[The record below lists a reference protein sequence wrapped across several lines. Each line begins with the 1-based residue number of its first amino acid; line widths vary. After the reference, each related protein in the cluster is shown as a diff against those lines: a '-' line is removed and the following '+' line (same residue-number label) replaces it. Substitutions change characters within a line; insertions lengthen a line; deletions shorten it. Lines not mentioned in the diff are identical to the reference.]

1 MSFLK
6 YFWGNS
12 SYLKMK
18 KNIFIFIFWC
28 VAQSYHA
35 QSPPYMFQNLFGSTT
50 RYELAASICKFNND
64 YLVVSSNDGF
74 SSGNTEIDLRLVDEN
89 GSITKLKNIN
99 LPNINLVTTPIKPA
113 INWQD
118 TSIFIVGRMAGNV
131 WHGMLWKI
139 DKNLDTLW
147 HKEYTNPI
155 PDSSLQFS
163 SSLVVSDGLIVY
175 GSSGQYDYGDCFIM
189 KVDFNGN
196 ELWRKT
202 VQVPNQIGG
211 ILRMIH
217 TLDKCFVTYQII
229 IYPNTDTDYRVVKYD
244 SLFNQIW
251 AHTYYTP
258 FKDYD
263 GDFIETSDSNY
274 VICNGYTDVML
285 GGVMGTPK
293 SRNNLL
299 KINKNNGSIIWNK
312 KYGTAGNFTE
322 LVKVAELDNG
332 NLMTVGLHVTA
343 YVGPK
348 PMGAY
353 VTHIITANSVGDSL
367 SYQTVFADSSST
379 NNRLRDFCKTN
390 TGYFFVGDATDVSI
404 PNQQNWLIK
413 ADTNICFLSSC
424 ISSTGV
430 ELHIN
435 EINIKIYPNP
445 ANQNVTI
452 HTGSDVLA
460 SVEIINELGQVVYQ
474 NNFHQQ
480 VVVDLHNL
488 ASGVYTVRVNNS
500 RQPYIQK
507 LVVSH

>member
-1 MSFLK
+1 
-6 YFWGNS
+6 
-12 SYLKMK
+12 MK

-28 VAQSYHA
+28 VALSYHA
-35 QSPPYMFQNLFGSTT
+35 QSPPYMFQNLFGSPT

-64 YLVVSSNDGF
+64 YLVVSLNDGF

-99 LPNINLVTTPIKPA
+99 LPNINLVTTPNKPA

-155 PDSSLQFS
+155 PDSSLQFI
-163 SSLVVSDGLIVY
+163 SSLIVDDGLILY
-175 GSSGQYDYGDCFIM
+175 GTSGQYDFYGDCFIM

-202 VQVPNQIGG
+202 VQVPNQEGA
-211 ILRMIH
+211 ILKMIH
-217 TLDKCFVTYQII
+217 TLDKCFVCYQDIM
-229 IYPNTDTDYRVVKYD
+229 YTNTDTDYRVVKYD

-251 AHTYYTP
+251 ANTYYTP
-258 FKDYD
+258 FKDYV

-312 KYGTAGNFTE
+312 KYGTAGNFTQ
-322 LVKVAELDNG
+322 LVKVAELTNG

-379 NNRLRDFCKTN
+379 NNRLRDFCNTN
-390 TGYFFVGDATDVSI
+390 TGYFFVGDAADVSI
-404 PNQQNWLIK
+404 GGNAQNWLIK

-430 ELHIN
+430 EKYIN

-445 ANQNVTI
+445 AQNSFIIELPTDQLAKIKIIDILGNIIHEQELRQKTNIINTSQMLNGTYLVQYSKNETI
-452 HTGSDVLA
+452 HTKIL
-460 SVEIINELGQVVYQ
+460 II
-474 NNFHQQ
+474 
-480 VVVDLHNL
+480 
-488 ASGVYTVRVNNS
+488 S
-500 RQPYIQK
+500 R
-507 LVVSH
+507 

>member
-1 MSFLK
+1 
-6 YFWGNS
+6 
-12 SYLKMK
+12 
-18 KNIFIFIFWC
+18 
-28 VAQSYHA
+28 
-35 QSPPYMFQNLFGSTT
+35 MFQNLFGSPT
-50 RYELAASICKFNND
+50 RYELAASINKFNND

-74 SSGNTEIDLRLVDEN
+74 SVGNTEIDLRLIDET
-89 GSITKLKNIN
+89 GVITTLKNIN
-99 LPNINLVTTPIKPA
+99 LPNINLVTTPYKPA

-155 PDSSLQFS
+155 ADSALQFS
-163 SSLVVSDGLIVY
+163 SSLVVSDGLIIY

-202 VQVPNQIGG
+202 VQVLGQISG
-211 ILRMIH
+211 ILKMIH
-217 TLDKCFVTYQII
+217 TFDKCFVCYQEI

-251 AHTYYTP
+251 ANTYYTP
-258 FKDYD
+258 FKDYE

-274 VICNGYTDVML
+274 LICNGYTDVML

-299 KINKNNGSIIWNK
+299 KINKNNGSVIWNK

-322 LVKVAELDNG
+322 LLKVQELDNG

-353 VTHIITANSVGDSL
+353 VTHVITTNSNGDSL

-390 TGYFFVGDATDVSI
+390 TGYFFVGDAADVSLGS
-404 PNQQNWLIK
+404 NQQNWLIK
-413 ADTNICFLSSC
+413 ADTNVCFLSSC
-424 ISSTGV
+424 ISSTGF
-430 ELHIN
+430 ETITN
-435 EINIKIYPNP
+435 DNSIKIHPNP
-445 ANQNVTI
+445 AQNFITINAPYNQSGTI
-452 HTGSDVLA
+452 KIIDILGNIVLLQEIKNETSTINTSQLLNGA
-460 SVEIINELGQVVYQ
+460 YILQFSQNDGVFNQSIIIN
-474 NNFHQQ
+474 H
-480 VVVDLHNL
+480 
-488 ASGVYTVRVNNS
+488 
-500 RQPYIQK
+500 
-507 LVVSH
+507 